1 MVFQVLLVQG
11 VQQRVAGT
19 VGCGCGTRRLLAA
32 EVQRLA
38 AERALI
44 DAAVV
49 QTRERQAHVFQF
61 QNRFRAG
68 FTHIFDGVT
77 VTDIVGTFHRVVHM
91 PFPVVLVAVAQ
102 RDGDAALC
110 RHGMGTGRENFGQQ
124 GTGRARLGNLQR
136 GTHARTAGADY
147 DGIKLS
153 DWQFHLSTPH
163 YDCSVQ

>member
-1 MVFQVLLVQG
+1 
-11 VQQRVAGT
+11 
-19 VGCGCGTRRLLAA
+19 
-32 EVQRLA
+32 
-38 AERALI
+38 
-44 DAAVV
+44 
-49 QTRERQAHVFQF
+49 
-61 QNRFRAG
+61 
-68 FTHIFDGVT
+68 
-77 VTDIVGTFHRVVHM
+77 M
-91 PFPVVLVAVAQ
+91 PFPVVLVAVAE